1 MKRLAIPVAILV
13 VILIIWLVQSKMET
27 RRITGKVI
35 ENFLELDA
43 DDINKIVIINNDDT
57 LTFRNEQDNWFLLDS
72 LPRRADSMAVS
83 NMVTSAAEIR
93 VGNVISQNIERQG
106 DFMVDKIMGNL
117 VRFYRDDILLNEVI
131 IGKMA
136 SDRTHTYIRKP
147 DSDEVYLAEGL
158 LSYTFKRQK
167 TQWLDKTIFSFVPGS
182 ITNVELIYPD
192 RSLKL
197 SAGDSLWYVAKKP
210 YKDSV
215 VADSAKL
222 DAFFQL
228 IGRLHANDFINAADN
243 GLIDFDNFSLKINV
257 SLIDGTT
264 HSIEFAKVNEGN
276 NRIYCRK
283 QGLGEVFVINLSRFG
298 VLKKNFS
305 DFMPGAIKLGK

>member
-1 MKRLAIPVAILV
+1 MKRLAIPIAILV

-27 RRITGKVI
+27 NRITGKVI

-43 DDINKIVIINNDDT
+43 NDINKIVIMNNDDT
-57 LTFRNEQDNWFLLDS
+57 LTFSKEQDNWFLLDS
-72 LPRRADSMAVS
+72 LPRRADSMAIG
-83 NMVTSAAEIR
+83 NMVTTAAEIR

-106 DFMVDKIMGNL
+106 DFMVDEIMGNL

-158 LSYTFKRQK
+158 LSYTFNRQK

-197 SAGDSLWYVAKKP
+197 FAGDSLWYVAQKP
-210 YKDSV
+210 YKDSIM
-215 VADSAKL
+215 ADSIKMG
-222 DAFFQL
+222 AFL
-228 IGRLHANDFINAADN
+228 GIIGKLHANDFMNAADS
-243 GLIDFDNFSLKINV
+243 GLVDFDNFSLKANI
-257 SLIDGTT
+257 SLIDGTA
-264 HSIEFAKVNEGN
+264 HSIEFAKVNEDN
-276 NRIYCRK
+276 NRVYCRK
-283 QGLGEVFVINLSRFG
+283 SGLNEVFVIYISRFG
-298 VLKKNFS
+298 TLKKKLS
-305 DFMPGAIKLGK
+305 DFMP